1 MHSCFRDV
9 RHRSPASQHPV
20 LIPPPSSPAADDTA
34 ALEAALGH
42 TFSDRA
48 LLTRCL
54 THSSIARTP
63 LESNERL
70 EFLGD
75 AILGAAVCERLF
87 AQRPDLAEGELTKR
101 KSALVSRRHC
111 AVLADSLQIEPLI
124 RTGKGLAGA
133 QRATG
138 RPGRVPRSV
147 LSNAFEALIAGVYL
161 DGGWH
166 AARDCVNRLLDAAE
180 APAARPDAPS
190 QQDGAPLGDG
200 VNYKSRLQHL
210 AQTAGHGP
218 PGYEL
223 LEAAGPD
230 HAKTFT
236 VRAVIADERYPAGS
250 GPTKKAAEQA
260 AAAAALDRFEP
271 DPE

>member
-1 MHSCFRDV
+1 MAPDE
-9 RHRSPASQHPV
+9 P
-20 LIPPPSSPAADDTA
+20 DTA

-42 TFSDRA
+42 TFADRA
-48 LLTRCL
+48 LLRRCL

-87 AQRPDLAEGELTKR
+87 AARTDLAEGELTKL
-101 KSALVSRRHC
+101 KSGLVSRRHC
-111 AVLADSLQIEPLI
+111 ATLADRLNLEPLI

-147 LSNAFEALIAGVYL
+147 LSNAVEAVIAGVYL
-161 DGGWH
+161 DGGWE
-166 AARDCVNRLLDAAE
+166 AARACVNRLLDAAAADPPAL
-180 APAARPDAPS
+180 APAAAPPS
-190 QQDGAPLGDG
+190 GGAPEVRRGADG
-200 VNYKSRLQHL
+200 VNYKSRLQHRT
-210 AQTAGHGP
+210 QTAGHGP
-218 PGYEL
+218 PSYETL
-223 LEAAGPD
+223 SVEGPD

-236 VRAVIADERYPAGS
+236 MRAVIAGVRHPPGA

-260 AAAAALDRFEP
+260 AAAAALAALAGRQ
-271 DPE
+271 

>member
-1 MHSCFRDV
+1 L
-9 RHRSPASQHPV
+9 SQTTPDEP
-20 LIPPPSSPAADDTA
+20 ITA

-42 TFSDRA
+42 TFADRA
-48 LLTRCL
+48 LLRRCL

-87 AQRPDLAEGELTKR
+87 AARPDLPEGELTKL
-101 KSALVSRRHC
+101 KSALVSRRNC
-111 AVLADSLQIEPLI
+111 ALLADRLELEPLI

-147 LSNAFEALIAGVYL
+147 LSNAMEAVIAGVYL
-161 DGGWH
+161 DGGWE
-166 AARDCVNRLLDAAE
+166 AARACVNRLLDAAE
-180 APAARPDAPS
+180 NDPAPVRSPDAAVGSTSPTSGARPS
-190 QQDGAPLGDG
+190 DG

-210 AQTAGHGP
+210 TQTAGHGP
-218 PGYEL
+218 PSYEML
-223 LEAAGPD
+223 SVDGPD
-230 HAKTFT
+230 HARTFT
-236 VRAVIADERYPAGS
+236 VRAVIAGERYPSGAG
-250 GPTKKAAEQA
+250 GTKKAAEQA
-260 AAAAALDRFEP
+260 AAAAALATMDG
-271 DPE
+271 